1 MERIY
6 TPYIQR
12 YSSRKITLISGPRQV
27 GKASLSKMLGP
38 NFQYLNFDD
47 SDDRQILR
55 EKSWDRSLQHIIF
68 DEVHKMK
75 DWKRW
80 LKGVFD
86 KEGIPPQLTVT
97 GSAKLDMYKKFG
109 DSLAGRFFHYRI
121 HPLDLKE
128 LSLINPKLDLDEAL
142 DKLLTVS
149 GFPEPFLEGEKSF
162 YQKWKKTHLDIIL
175 RQDLIDQED
184 VKDIKS
190 IEILI
195 DLLQERVGSP
205 ISYSSLARDLK
216 VSDKTVKRWLSIL
229 ENLYVVFK
237 ITPFHKNVARSN
249 TKRPKY
255 YFYDVARVKGDQ
267 GVKLENL
274 VATTLFK
281 EAQFQQDCEGKS
293 VELYYLAKKGGVEID
308 FALTFED
315 KVQTMIEVKASSSEL
330 SKNFKVFKKYMP
342 DAHCVQLVQNISREK
357 TFEDGTEIR
366 KISRYFGCQQTYP
379 S

>member
-1 MERIY
+1 MF
-6 TPYIQR
+6 
-12 YSSRKITLISGPRQV
+12 
-27 GKASLSKMLGP
+27 GP

-55 EKSWDRSLQHIIF
+55 EKSWDRSMEHIIF
-68 DEVHKMK
+68 DEVHKIK
-75 DWKRW
+75 EWKRW
-80 LKGVFD
+80 LKGIYD
-86 KEGIPPQLTVT
+86 KEGVSPKLTVT
-97 GSAKLDMYKKFG
+97 GSARLDMYKKFG

-128 LSLINPKLDLDEAL
+128 IAQIDPKRNHDETL
-142 DKLLTVS
+142 ERLLTVS

-190 IEILI
+190 IEILV

-205 ISYSSLARDLK
+205 ISYSSLAKDLK

-229 ENLYVVFK
+229 ENLYLVFK
-237 ITPFHKNVARSN
+237 VSPYHKNITRSN

-255 YFYDVARVKGDQ
+255 YFYDVARVKGDH

-274 VATTLFK
+274 VATSLLK
-281 EAQFQQDCEGKS
+281 EVQFQQDCEG
-293 VELYYLAKKGGVEID
+293 VDAELYYLAKKGGPEID
-308 FALTFED
+308 FALTCECEV
-315 KVQTMIEVKASSSEL
+315 KTMIEVKTSSSTL
-330 SKNFKVFKKYMP
+330 SKSFKVFKKEIP
-342 DAHCVQLVQNISREK
+342 KARCVQLVEKILREK
-357 TFEDGTEIR
+357 TYESGEEVR
-366 KISRYFGCQQTYP
+366 KLSKFLSKGF
-379 S
+379 